1 MFAWLRRFS
10 STLQSTNSTQPT
22 NPHLRLDVESLED
35 RTTPTVSAITA
46 NFNGVAI
53 PAGDSL
59 WFSSVAQVS
68 HVPTSGATIHVT
80 DQTISFTAKGTQYS
94 FHVADTTLVL
104 SPTAKQAEVTTNA
117 AGDWVVTE
125 PTKFGGQV
133 FLSGLSVQLPNGL
146 PGDVKNVTWSGDF
159 TTDTAGVKVDWQWEA
174 AAYKQ
179 LGANN
184 ADLGVKPTD
193 MPTPTYHN
201 GNAAGTP
208 ENFKTHVVAGARGH
222 GRGDYTGDGTH
233 PARVVPSVASTQQLA
248 SLAGVV
254 TNNGVA
260 QANVTVTLTGM
271 TSQGQSVNLT
281 VTTGSDGTF
290 SFANL
295 QPGNYTITETPP
307 SASSGSFYLGTTAS
321 SGQIN
326 GQTTSDTASGA
337 SISGITLA
345 SGGVGTGFNFNN
357 QYGLPQ

>member
-10 STLQSTNSTQPT
+10 STLQSANSAQST
-22 NPHLRLDVESLED
+22 NPHLRLGVESLED

-46 NFNGVAI
+46 NFNGHAI

-59 WFSSVAQVS
+59 WFSSVAEVS

-80 DQTISFTAKGTQYS
+80 DQTISFTANGTQYS

-104 SPTAKQAEVTTNA
+104 SPTAKQAQVTTDA

-125 PTKFGGQV
+125 PTKFDGEV

-146 PGDVKNVTWSGDF
+146 PGGVKNVTWSGDF
-159 TTDTAGVKVDWQWEA
+159 TTDTAGVKVDWAWEA
-174 AAYKQ
+174 AAYKR
-179 LGANN
+179 LGSNDASL
-184 ADLGVKPTD
+184 DIKPTD
-193 MPTPTYHN
+193 MPSSSYRN
-201 GNAAGTP
+201 WDAAGTP

-222 GRGDYTGDGTH
+222 GWWDYTGHETDS
-233 PARVVPSVASTQQLA
+233 ARVTPSIVQLA
-248 SLAGVV
+248 SLSGVV
-254 TNNGVA
+254 TNNGQP
-260 QANVTVTLTGM
+260 QAGVTVTLTG
-271 TSQGQSVNLT
+271 TNNQGQSVNLT
-281 VTTGSDGTF
+281 VTTGSNGAF
-290 SFANL
+290 SFTGL
-295 QPGNYTITETPP
+295 QPGDYTITETPP
-307 SASSGSFYLGTTAS
+307 SASSGNFYLGTSPS

-326 GQTTSDTASGA
+326 GQTATDTASGT